1 MLKWSILLLP
11 LSSSLSTHQCKS
23 IKRRKTHQIGCDAI
37 PNSNNTIISKQECLN
52 HGCCWQLVGDR
63 KKRCFQD
70 TKDEEHQWKDPSLH
84 NSYLVIPT
92 FIPET
97 TQISPIQAEKLRSES
112 KSNCLK
118 SIDILTKLNNGKS
131 CTKSVKIEER
141 KPCEISQILEQN
153 PTISSCTACI
163 MVGCCFDP
171 SFNMLSNNKLAPMC
185 FNTTESFA
193 NKEENNFILTTTAQP
208 TTTQVP
214 TTEKVVMNIGM
225 GVRSTIPPWMQGK
238 EGGDSEHSAGSK
250 YKDILQ
256 QKYGISLQDRAEFE
270 KLQPQVNAAD
280 AKSSR
285 LDSYLS
291 MLSGGKAPEKS
302 ISPIKTASGSSN
314 SRLQAL
320 TSMLSSGNKM
330 STGSGNSRLS
340 ALSSMLNGGSGLE
353 AIKQKL
359 MPSSIQSNIGNS
371 KIASLVSGG
380 FDMSK
385 IRQAFG
391 ATTTRVP
398 ITELPA
404 VVSPEVQKKI
414 DIMRSYYEQQGK
426 PTEQID
432 MMISKLSA
440 MWTVKSTAETTEK
453 PITKPM
459 VVTTKAPFQ
468 SVQNSPRGSSK
479 SFIPGPYIM
488 GNDEPAFCYPQQCGR
503 PLYDNHGFSNTLK
516 KVVGGQHA
524 GQPGYWPWQVS
535 IRRSYTD
542 DPIMQHLCGGTL
554 ISEYWVLSASHCFEK
569 YYKAKMGMS
578 TPETDPTVY
587 TIHAGRYH
595 KTRPERWVQIRQVA
609 EFFPH
614 PEFSYTAKDQ
624 KNDIAL
630 ARFNSPVHFDD
641 YVQPACLPS
650 PDTPAEVASKMWIT
664 GWGETHNV
672 GGDNLYLK
680 EVSLPIAEEERC
692 RVEWGRF
699 WNPGWLCAE
708 SGLNE
713 DACGGDSGGP
723 AVERREDG
731 RYRILGVT
739 IAGSRDCSTTKKGV
753 KSGVYANVVFYR
765 NWIDRVTRGMCG

>member
-1 MLKWSILLLP
+1 MLKWSFLLFP
-11 LSSSLSTHQCKS
+11 LSSSLSTLQCKR
-23 IKRRKTHQIGCDAI
+23 IRANKTHQIGCDAV
-37 PNSNNTIISKQECLN
+37 PNSNNTVISKKECLN
-52 HGCCWQLVGDR
+52 HGCCWAFVKDPA
-63 KKRCFQD
+63 KRCFQD

-92 FIPET
+92 YIPET
-97 TQISPIQAEKLRSES
+97 TEMSPIQAEKLRSES

-131 CTKSVKIEER
+131 CTKSVEIEDRKSCKI
-141 KPCEISQILEQN
+141 SHILEQD

-193 NKEENNFILTTTAQP
+193 NKEENNFILTTTAMP

-238 EGGDSEHSAGSK
+238 QGEGDSEHSAGSK
-250 YKDILQ
+250 FKDVLE
-256 QKYGISLQDRAEFE
+256 QKYGISLQDKAEFE
-270 KLQPQVNAAD
+270 KLRPQVNAAD

-285 LDSYLS
+285 LNSYLA
-291 MLSGGKAPEKS
+291 MLGGGKAPEVPS
-302 ISPIKTASGSSN
+302 ITPIKTVSGNSN

-320 TSMLSSGNKM
+320 TSMLGGGNQM
-330 STGSGNSRLS
+330 TTMGSGNSRLS
-340 ALSSMLNGGSGLE
+340 ALSSMLNGGKSGLD

-359 MPSSIQSNIGNS
+359 MPSSVQSDSGNS
-371 KIASLVSGG
+371 RINSLLSGG

-391 ATTTRVP
+391 ATTTRAP
-398 ITELPA
+398 ITEAPA

-426 PTEQID
+426 PAEQID
-432 MMISKLSA
+432 MLISKLSA
-440 MWTVKSTAETTEK
+440 MWTVNSPPTTTEK
-453 PITKPM
+453 PITKPT
-459 VVTTKAPFQ
+459 VLTTKAPIEINQ
-468 SVQNSPRGSSK
+468 VANSPRGYSK
-479 SFIPGPYIM
+479 TFIPGPYIM

-578 TPETDPTVY
+578 TPETDPSVY

-630 ARFNSPVHFDD
+630 ARLTSQIYFDD

-650 PDTPAEVASKMWIT
+650 PDTPAEVGSKMWIT

-739 IAGSRDCSTTKKGV
+739 MLRILKKFDCT
-753 KSGVYANVVFYR
+753 FYEK
-765 NWIDRVTRGMCG
+765 MSQFL